1 MLVRGVKKSKEVLRK
16 NHGFLYICVKGAVAS
31 DICEFRVLERMDFW
45 LATTDHLTDRIWFRD
60 DDDFKMGMNL
70 VAILVVVFQVD
81 VVSFIL
87 MSNHVHFVL
96 CCSREQAERFM
107 EEFKRRYSQY
117 MNHKYKTKELLRKVH
132 VDIRP
137 ISEMD
142 ESLEWAIAYVNMN
155 PVAARICL
163 HATGY
168 RWGAGNA
175 FFRETPPKG
184 RRLGTFSKRARQRL
198 LHSKENLPDD
208 FLVGEDGY
216 ILPESYVR
224 VKLVETRYRTPTRMD
239 FFLRNSS
246 KAKQRLD
253 SNDKAI
259 PAFRDQV
266 IQAALPDLCITLFR
280 KNAVDELTE
289 DEQSELLK
297 QLRYRFSSNVNQLA
311 RVTGLSY
318 EKVTELLNRM

>member
-1 MLVRGVKKSKEVLRK
+1 MV
-16 NHGFLYICVKGAVAS
+16 
-31 DICEFRVLERMDFW
+31 FW

-60 DDDFKMGMNL
+60 DEDFKKGMNL
-70 VAILVVVFQVD
+70 VAILAVALQVE

-96 CCSREQAERFM
+96 YCSREQAERFM
-107 EEFKRRYSQY
+107 DEFKRRYSQY
-117 MNHKYKTKELLRKVH
+117 MNHKYKTKELLRRVH

-137 ISEMD
+137 ISDMD
-142 ESLEWAIAYVNMN
+142 ESREWAIAYVQMN

-163 HATGY
+163 HSTGY
-168 RWGAGNA
+168 RWGTGNA
-175 FFRETPPKG
+175 FFKENPAKG
-184 RRLGTFSKRARQRL
+184 RQLGSFSERARKRL
-198 LHSKENLPDD
+198 LHSNEELPDD
-208 FLVGEDGY
+208 YLVGEDKY
-216 ILPESYVR
+216 ILPESYVK
-224 VKLVETRYRTPTRMD
+224 VELVETIFHTPSRMD

-253 SNDKAI
+253 SSDKAI
-259 PAFRDQV
+259 PAFRDQL
-266 IQAALPDLCITLFR
+266 IQSAVPDLCTTLFR
-280 KNAVDELTE
+280 KSTVEELTE

-318 EKVTELLNRM
+318 EAVTDLLNRM

>member
-1 MLVRGVKKSKEVLRK
+1 
-16 NHGFLYICVKGAVAS
+16 
-31 DICEFRVLERMDFW
+31 MDFW
-45 LATTDHLTDRIWFRD
+45 LVTTDHLTDRIWFRD

-70 VAILVVVFQVD
+70 VAILAVVLQVE

-87 MSNHVHFVL
+87 MSNHVHLVL
-96 CCSREQAERFM
+96 CCSHDQAERFM
-107 EEFKRRYSQY
+107 DEFKRRYSQY
-117 MNHKYKTKELLRKVH
+117 MNHKYKTKELLRRVH

-142 ESLEWAIAYVNMN
+142 ESMEWAIAYVHMN

-168 RWGAGNA
+168 RWGTGNS
-175 FFRETPPKG
+175 FFREAPAKG

-198 LHSKENLPDD
+198 LHSKEELPDD

-216 ILPESYVR
+216 ILPESYVK
-224 VKLVETRYRTPTRMD
+224 VELVETKYRTPLRMD
-239 FFLRNSS
+239 YFHRNSS
-246 KAKQRLD
+246 KAKLRLD
-253 SNDKAI
+253 SSDNAI
-259 PAFRDQV
+259 PAFRDQL
-266 IQAALPDLCITLFR
+266 IQSAVHDLCTTLFR
-280 KNAVDELTE
+280 KPTMEELTE
-289 DEQSELLK
+289 NEQSELLK

-318 EKVTELLNRM
+318 EVVTDLLNRM

>member
-1 MLVRGVKKSKEVLRK
+1 MV
-16 NHGFLYICVKGAVAS
+16 
-31 DICEFRVLERMDFW
+31 FW

-70 VAILVVVFQVD
+70 VAILAVALQVE

-107 EEFKRRYSQY
+107 DEFKRRYSQY
-117 MNHKYKTKELLRKVH
+117 MNHKYKTKELLRRVH

-142 ESLEWAIAYVNMN
+142 ESMEWAIAYVQMN

-163 HATGY
+163 HPTGY
-168 RWGAGNA
+168 RWGTGDA
-175 FFRETPPKG
+175 FFKEKPAKG
-184 RRLGTFSKRARQRL
+184 RQLGSFSERARKRL
-198 LHSKENLPDD
+198 LHSNEELPDD
-208 FLVGEDGY
+208 YLVGEDGY
-216 ILPESYVR
+216 ILPESYVK
-224 VKLVETRYRTPTRMD
+224 VELVETAYRTPLRMD

-246 KAKQRLD
+246 KAKLRLD
-253 SNDKAI
+253 SSDKAI
-259 PAFRDQV
+259 PAFRDQLV
-266 IQAALPDLCITLFR
+266 QSAVPDLCTTLFR
-280 KNAVDELTE
+280 KSTVEELTE

-318 EKVTELLNRM
+318 EAVTDRLNRI

>member
-1 MLVRGVKKSKEVLRK
+1 ME
-16 NHGFLYICVKGAVAS
+16 
-31 DICEFRVLERMDFW
+31 FW

-60 DDDFKMGMNL
+60 DDDFRMGMNL
-70 VAILVVVFQVD
+70 VAILAVVFQVD
-81 VVSFIL
+81 VVSYIL

-96 CCSREQAERFM
+96 CCSHEQAERFM

-163 HATGY
+163 HPTGY
-168 RWGAGNA
+168 RWGTGNA
-175 FFRETPPKG
+175 FFREIPAKG
-184 RRLGTFSKRARQRL
+184 RRLGTFSERARQRL
-198 LHSKENLPDD
+198 LHSKVELPDD

-216 ILPESYVR
+216 ILPESYLKVE
-224 VKLVETRYRTPTRMD
+224 LVETIYRTPNRMD

-253 SNDKAI
+253 SSDKAL
-259 PAFRDQV
+259 PAFRDQI
-266 IQAALPDLCITLFR
+266 IQAALPDLCTTLFR

-311 RVTGLSY
+311 RVIGFSY

>member
-1 MLVRGVKKSKEVLRK
+1 MV
-16 NHGFLYICVKGAVAS
+16 
-31 DICEFRVLERMDFW
+31 FW

-70 VAILVVVFQVD
+70 VAILAVALQVE

-107 EEFKRRYSQY
+107 DEFKRRYSQY
-117 MNHKYKTKELLRKVH
+117 MNHKYKTKELLRRVH

-142 ESLEWAIAYVNMN
+142 ESMEWAIAYVQMN
-155 PVAARICL
+155 PVAAKICL
-163 HATGY
+163 HPTGY
-168 RWGAGNA
+168 RWGTGNT
-175 FFRETPPKG
+175 FFKEKPAKG
-184 RRLGTFSKRARQRL
+184 RQLGSFSGRARKRL
-198 LHSKENLPDD
+198 LHSNEELPDD
-208 FLVGEDGY
+208 YLVGEDGY
-216 ILPESYVR
+216 ILPESYVK
-224 VKLVETRYRTPTRMD
+224 VELVETVYRTPSRMD

-246 KAKQRLD
+246 KAKLRLD
-253 SNDKAI
+253 TSDKAI
-259 PAFRDQV
+259 PAFRDQL
-266 IQAALPDLCITLFR
+266 IQSAVPDLCTTLFR
-280 KNAVDELTE
+280 KYTVEELTE

-318 EKVTELLNRM
+318 KAVTDLLNRM